1 MADSYL
7 FIVTVSS
14 KQEEDICKAEL
25 ARLALDIKA
34 AKSTLE
40 KTKQALHDE
49 ANGTRMD
56 GSGMPGYHRKMEQLK
71 MKNREL
77 SAKKAALIKLREG
90 FQQQVNELTGQKKQ
104 LKQEMG
110 NLKEEPAF
118 KKIKLESSSPTSS
131 APFTEMKEK
140 EALFLDVKVKLDVVR
155 NEFQGLL
162 SRIHRVEKDIEEN
175 ARNLTQMHAKLDPSN
190 KGNHAAGSISTIAVE
205 LKALKKEQRKRIA
218 RFSSLEEKILDISCS
233 YVRDEIR
240 RKKQEWIVALADS
253 DED

>member
-7 FIVTVSS
+7 FIVTASS

-71 MKNREL
+71 MKDREL

-104 LKQEMG
+104 LKQEMI
-110 NLKEEPAF
+110 NLKEEPAY

-140 EALFLDVKVKLDVVR
+140 EALSLDVKVKLNVVR

-175 ARNLTQMHAKLDPSN
+175 ARNLTQMHAELDPSN
-190 KGNHAAGSISTIAVE
+190 KGNRAAGSTIAVE

-253 DED
+253 DEE